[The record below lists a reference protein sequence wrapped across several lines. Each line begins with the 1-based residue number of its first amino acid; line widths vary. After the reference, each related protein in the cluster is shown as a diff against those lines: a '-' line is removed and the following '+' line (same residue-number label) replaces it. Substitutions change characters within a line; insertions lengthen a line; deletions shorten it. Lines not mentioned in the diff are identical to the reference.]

1 MSRMFRQ
8 AMLSPAAEQLSKS
21 IESGTWRQAPYV
33 SLLWNTDSQSVTDTL
48 THRIGVIV
56 NDDQASGA
64 MAVKPSKSS
73 GEIQLMTKS
82 QGAVWTANS
91 PSAWVCTGFIGGQ
104 LLETGSVKLRVGELP
119 DQFGSVT
126 LVTLDDQP
134 ITHSK
139 RMLVTAAGRSE
150 NVGMGWNEDRTSVG
164 SKWGQGPVQIVTVP
178 AVITIDANVAKKVYV
193 LNSRGERT
201 QQLPLRRTA
210 DQIEFEMAPVHQT
223 VWYEITD

>member
-1 MSRMFRQ
+1 MIPMVSSYGCVQDWDALYQFCHGPIADNLDRTTGYFDQTGNPAKFAFYPSMSRMFRQ

-33 SLLWNTDSQSVTDTL
+33 SQLWNTDSQSVTDTL

-56 NDDQASGA
+56 NDDHASGA
-64 MAVKPSKSS
+64 MAVKPKKSS

-104 LLETGSVKLRVGELP
+104 LLETGSVKLQSGELP

-139 RMLVTAAGRSE
+139 RMLVTAAG
-150 NVGMGWNEDRTSVG
+150 VVKTWVWAGIKIV
-164 SKWGQGPVQIVTVP
+164 PVL
-178 AVITIDANVAKKVYV
+178 AASGAK
-193 LNSRGERT
+193 
-201 QQLPLRRTA
+201 
-210 DQIEFEMAPVHQT
+210 DQCR
-223 VWYEITD
+223 